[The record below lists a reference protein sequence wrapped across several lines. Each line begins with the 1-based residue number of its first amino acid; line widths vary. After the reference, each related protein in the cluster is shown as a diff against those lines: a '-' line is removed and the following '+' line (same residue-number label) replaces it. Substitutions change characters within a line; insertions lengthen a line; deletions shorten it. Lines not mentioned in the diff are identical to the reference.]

1 MCFLPRLVL
10 SLALSALLVIGCSEP
25 GDAEGGGGGT
35 GGAAGTGGTAG
46 TGGAGG
52 MGGAAG
58 TGGAGGVG
66 GTAGQVT
73 PSCIASGDQDDING
87 VLTEPGRVAVL
98 CQNAEFELTAP
109 VAFTEDG
116 QEIYTEGFPTD
127 ERRARLRIASAS
139 VVTAV
144 DMADRSDVVLRNVVI
159 DGSRPIFG
167 YRGGEALIRA
177 GGGASG
183 QVVREVKA
191 FEPRSWSI
199 VHLFEGGD
207 PRCTGAVVE
216 DNELGP
222 AGQSDG
228 SWADGISLAC
238 ANSIVRNN
246 TIVDATDGA
255 IVIFAA
261 PGSIVEDNVIRA
273 STRALLGGINM
284 VDYPV
289 HQGDYTNTRVRRNV
303 IDAAGAVIRIGMGM
317 GWRVWVCFD
326 PASSDDP
333 TIYGA
338 LVTDNTLMG
347 DHMQYGFAV
356 DGVRDWTVT
365 GNVDL
370 ATHSGNP
377 TIGCNQQLASRPAGF
392 QLHSA
397 RAHGIFQPEFTEAS
411 LELALWAIED
421 PTPTAAQP

>member
-1 MCFLPRLVL
+1 M
-10 SLALSALLVIGCSEP
+10 
-25 GDAEGGGGGT
+25 
-35 GGAAGTGGTAG
+35 GGTAG
-46 TGGAGG
+46 E
-52 MGGAAG
+52 G
-58 TGGAGGVG
+58 TP
-66 GTAGQVT
+66 T
-73 PSCIASGDQDDING
+73 CIASGDQDDINE
-87 VLTEPGRVAVL
+87 VLTAPDGVAVL
-98 CQNAEFELTAP
+98 CQNAEFELAAP
-109 VAFTEDG
+109 VVFAEDG
-116 QEIYTEGFPTD
+116 QEIHTEGFPTD
-127 ERRARLRIASAS
+127 DRRARLRIASPS

-191 FEPRSWSI
+191 FEPRSWSV

-273 STRALLGGINM
+273 NTRTLLGGINM

-289 HQGDYTNTRVRRNV
+289 HEGDYTNTRVRRNV

-347 DHMQYGFAV
+347 DYMQYGFAV

-377 TIGCNQQLASRPAGF
+377 TIGCNEQLASPPAGF
-392 QLHSA
+392 QFHSA
-397 RAHGIFQPEFTEAS
+397 RAHGTFQPEFTEAS

-421 PTPTAAQP
+421 PTPTAAQPALP